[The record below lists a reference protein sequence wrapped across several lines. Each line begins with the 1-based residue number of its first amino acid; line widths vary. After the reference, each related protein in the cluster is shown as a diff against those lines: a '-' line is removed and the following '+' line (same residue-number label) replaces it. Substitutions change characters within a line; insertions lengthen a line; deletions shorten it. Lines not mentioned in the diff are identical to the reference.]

1 MMKKNKKLIRIILL
15 VVLLT
20 VGGTAL
26 HYYNTLFKSN
36 VTNTEDEY
44 LYIPTNSTFED
55 VMNIVKSE
63 NIIADTETFAWVAK
77 RMKYKNIK
85 PGKYKITKGMSN
97 VELIR
102 MLRAGKQEPIKLQ
115 FQNIRLKKDFAGY
128 IGSQLEV
135 DSTQFL
141 SMLDSMDLLRTL
153 GFDEENIF
161 CMFIPNTYEFYWNT
175 SAEKFITKMHDEY
188 GKFWNDERKA
198 KAKKIGL
205 SPIEVSVLA
214 SIVDQE
220 ALVNSELKRV
230 AGVYMNRL
238 NRDMKLEADPTVI
251 YAIGDFGIKRVLNR
265 MLQYNSPYNTY
276 MYKGLPPGPIC
287 MPSVAAI
294 DAVLSYEKH
303 NYIYFCAKED
313 FSGYHNF
320 ASTVA
325 EHQANARKFQQALTK
340 RRIMK

>member
-1 MMKKNKKLIRIILL
+1 MKKNKKNIRIILL
-15 VVLLT
+15 IIVLIA
-20 VGGTAL
+20 GSAGL

-36 VTNTEDEY
+36 INDNSEEY
-44 LYIPTNSTFED
+44 LYIPTHSTFDD
-55 VMNIVKSE
+55 VINIVKQK
-63 NIIADTETFAWVAK
+63 NIIIDTETFAWVAK
-77 RMKYKNIK
+77 RMKYKNVK

-102 MLRAGKQEPIKLQ
+102 MLRAGKQEPVKLQ
-115 FQNIRLKKDFAGY
+115 YQNIRLKKNFAGY
-128 IGSQLEV
+128 IGTQLEI

-153 GFDEENIF
+153 GFDEDNIF

-175 SAEKFITKMHDEY
+175 SADKFITKMHDEY
-188 GKFWNDERKA
+188 GKFWNEERKN

-205 SPIEVSVLA
+205 SPIEVSILA

-238 NRDMKLEADPTVI
+238 NRGMKLEADPTVI
-251 YAIGDFGIKRVLNR
+251 YAIGDFSIKRVLNR
-265 MLQYNSPYNTY
+265 MLKCNSPYNTY
-276 MYKGLPPGPIC
+276 MYNGLPPGPIC

-294 DAVLSYEKH
+294 DGVLSYEKH

-320 ASTVA
+320 ANNITD
-325 EHQANARKFQQALTK
+325 HQNNARKFQQALTK
-340 RRIMK
+340 RRIMH